1 MSTHGGQVTLSIG
14 GRPYTVACAAGEED
28 HIKRLAAL
36 VDEKMAQ
43 LGSARAPQ
51 ASQNLLFCALLLA
64 DDLHERTAELA
75 EVSASLAHVRRDRGA
90 SDDHRDR
97 AEEEKSSL
105 LSKISQLR
113 ADAERFSEE
122 RGGMAAEIDRLHRQ
136 LAEQAGSPAK
146 TFSASSDDPALAPAL
161 EHFAEMLEKCADG
174 LEGRLGS
181 AAAMH

>member
-75 EVSASLAHVRRDRGA
+75 EVSASLAHVGRDRGA
-90 SDDHRDR
+90 
-97 AEEEKSSL
+97 
-105 LSKISQLR
+105 
-113 ADAERFSEE
+113 
-122 RGGMAAEIDRLHRQ
+122 
-136 LAEQAGSPAK
+136 
-146 TFSASSDDPALAPAL
+146 SDDPALAPAL